1 MKKQILTLAL
11 VPALIFGAVT
21 VPMVKEASAAT
32 TTTTGQIVSS
42 VSFRQ
47 GASTDAARIRY
58 LKAGEKVTI
67 LSKVNSYWYKVRA
80 SDGKEGYVSTDS
92 KYIKTSSVTT
102 PDDSD
107 NNSGS
112 ATTGQI
118 VSSVSFRQG
127 ASTVAARIRYL
138 KAGEKVTILSKVNSY
153 WYKVRASDG
162 QEGYVSTDSKY
173 IKTSGVTPPG
183 DSNNNGGTSGGSV
196 TEKAQ
201 KVIAAGKKYLGTP
214 YEYGSSRDNTNTFDC
229 SDFVRQAFLDG
240 IGLKLPGDS
249 RGQGSYVK
257 SLGNAKTD
265 WHDLKPGDLMFFMDY
280 KGTSKSNYSG
290 IDKSKQTISH
300 VAIYLGN
307 GQILS
312 TYSKE
317 SGGVRID
324 SFENRHWEYRFL
336 YGGSAL

>member
-21 VPMVKEASAAT
+21 VPMAKEASAAT

-67 LSKVNSYWYKVRA
+67 LSKVNSYWYKVKA

-102 PDDSD
+102 PDGSD

-112 ATTGQI
+112 TGQI

-127 ASTVAARIRYL
+127 ASTDAARIRYL

-173 IKTSGVTPPG
+173 IKTSGVTSPG
-183 DSNNNGGTSGGSV
+183 DSNNNGGTSGGSAS
-196 TEKAQ
+196 EKAQ

-240 IGLKLPGDS
+240 IGLKLPSDS